1 MNSAIRSQQPAGSTP
16 GEPAFPSLPQPSL
29 SPVLEQS
36 SATLPKEQ
44 QLQPVF
50 HPAPAQLPQG
60 CMRRRGHT
68 EITAFKT
75 TGYKNSTVLR
85 EGKSGFPTERRPG
98 TAAAGLLATKPLDP
112 ATCAYLEPRPAR
124 PGERVRAEGLWGQT
138 HSNTT
143 TELPTSPTATQGFWS
158 QREKSWMA
166 ATTAQERSQIYRSPL
181 CVSNIFFSIV
191 TCPYLHSGCP

>member
-1 MNSAIRSQQPAGSTP
+1 M
-16 GEPAFPSLPQPSL
+16 
-29 SPVLEQS
+29 LEQS

-50 HPAPAQLPQG
+50 HPAPAELPQG
-60 CMRRRGHT
+60 CMWHRGHT

-98 TAAAGLLATKPLDP
+98 TAAAGLLATKPLDR
-112 ATCAYLEPRPAR
+112 ATCAYLEPWPAC
-124 PGERVRAEGLWGQT
+124 PSERVRAEGLWGQT

-143 TELPTSPTATQGFWS
+143 TELPMSPTATQGFWS
-158 QREKSWMA
+158 QHGKSWMA
-166 ATTAQERSQIYRSPL
+166 TTTAWKRSQLYCSPL
-181 CVSNIFFSIV
+181 CVPNSFFLS
-191 TCPYLHSGCP
+191 